1 MSQDKEFSSL
11 TIIRDEKII
20 PYYIGKDNYCYT
32 VYEERTPDPKFATEK
47 SKVYTQSIGH
57 FATLGASL
65 EKIARLKV
73 DSTKDY
79 SSIRDYIKEWNR
91 VSEEIKTLT
100 NIGL

>member
-1 MSQDKEFSSL
+1 MSQEKEFSSS
-11 TIIRDEKII
+11 TVIRDEKIL
-20 PYYIGKDNYCYT
+20 PYYISKDNYCYT
-32 VYEERTPDPKFATEK
+32 VFEERTPDPKFATEK
-47 SKVYTQSIGH
+47 SKNYVQSIGH

-79 SSIRDYIKEWNR
+79 TSIRDYISEWNR
-91 VSEEIKTLT
+91 VKNEIKDLV